1 MNGLVAL
8 LNPVL
13 VQHPFRRAI
22 DLNLIYGAQNALVEA
37 DNGVG
42 KTSTIIDAA
51 LSVFDSDYVLRGSA
65 RGDDQGRVTTAQ
77 AMMES
82 GCGHISVTMLDF
94 LLEDGRIVD
103 GNDMV
108 LVGKVIDNNDYGTNP
123 LRAKEHSLR
132 FIMHHSSEI
141 YDRMEDPGFLPY
153 EELGLRFTEWPEG
166 RAGKPLIRP
175 FKDVR
180 EDIQRLAA
188 GRDDYCRYTSYAQSG
203 EFIERVREE
212 TGFDAA
218 RYLSI
223 FGSILNAEGLSK
235 LEDLK
240 AEQFNERM
248 VYEPLT
254 ALFLDAADA
263 DGKNVTVKKNC
274 LDLLVSFVEK
284 DSKKTVLRDAY
295 AWLLRK
301 IDDSDKLKA
310 KFDALKSAEDA
321 AAAAQG
327 SIDGLYGNAVANAER
342 ARADRE

>member
-94 LLEDGRIVD
+94 LLEDSRIVD

-248 VYEPLT
+248 VYEPL
-254 ALFLDAADA
+254 
-263 DGKNVTVKKNC
+263 
-274 LDLLVSFVEK
+274 
-284 DSKKTVLRDAY
+284 
-295 AWLLRK
+295 
-301 IDDSDKLKA
+301 
-310 KFDALKSAEDA
+310 
-321 AAAAQG
+321 
-327 SIDGLYGNAVANAER
+327 
-342 ARADRE
+342 